1 MDFVEL
7 ILLEKRIKNSKYFH
21 PSDNELINYVNS
33 TKEFYNNVI
42 IGKFVPKIKGIIKI
56 KAKGTFIIQVKDEMG
71 NVVST
76 LSATNLSEN
85 SVSFQVEKRK
95 TYSIIAINPSGFGW
109 STIENLGIYADI
121 LEKGLF
127 EYTIGG

>member
-33 TKEFYNNVI
+33 TTNFYSNYI
-42 IGKFVPKIKGIIKI
+42 IGKFVPKIKGTIKI